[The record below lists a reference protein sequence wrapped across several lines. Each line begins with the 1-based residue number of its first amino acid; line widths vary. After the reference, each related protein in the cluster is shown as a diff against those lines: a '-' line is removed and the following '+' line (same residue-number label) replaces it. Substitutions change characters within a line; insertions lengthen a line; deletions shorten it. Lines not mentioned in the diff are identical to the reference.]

1 MQGVIYE
8 GQSWVLFIFVTFILG
23 GGAAW
28 VTGRSAAQSW
38 RPWVIL
44 LVSCLGLGVAARFIY
59 YALFGQTF
67 FTLHYYVV
75 DTIILMIIG
84 SIAYRL
90 TLARQMVA
98 QYGWLYERSGPFS
111 WRSRSGGAAAAN
123 ESK

>member
-8 GQSWVLFIFVTFILG
+8 GQSWLLFIFVTFVLG

-28 VTGRSAAQSW
+28 VSGRSTAQLW
-38 RPWVIL
+38 RPWTTL
-44 LVSCLGLGVAARFIY
+44 LASCLGLGVATRFIY
-59 YALFGQTF
+59 YALFTQTF
-67 FTLHYYVV
+67 FSLHYYVV

-84 SIAYRL
+84 TIAYRL

-98 QYGWLYERSGPFS
+98 QYGWLYERTGPFS
-111 WRSRSGGAAAAN
+111 WRSRATATAAAD